1 MRADL
6 SISCPFPTTGICSSL
21 TKNCCSSPRVVIELV
36 KLARIRPMWGS
47 SANWIEH
54 LIANHK
60 VYVCTIR
67 TERVVTGQPQIWTG
81 LPPAMLSADNPIGET
96 GIEVCASPDS
106 PPRSS
111 DRYPFA
117 LLAFMQCG
125 GPRLQLHPRVWG
137 CKLPAHRFAI
147 AAFATHT

>member
-1 MRADL
+1 
-6 SISCPFPTTGICSSL
+6 
-21 TKNCCSSPRVVIELV
+21 
-36 KLARIRPMWGS
+36 MWGR

-60 VYVCTIR
+60 VDVRSLR
-67 TERVVTGQPQIWTG
+67 TERVVTSQTEIWTG
-81 LPPAMLSADNPIGET
+81 LPPAVLSADNPISET

-117 LLAFMQCG
+117 LLDLAECSG
-125 GPRLQLHPRVWG
+125 RWIHLDNRV
-137 CKLPAHRFAI
+137 RD
-147 AAFATHT
+147 HTP